1 MQGAS
6 AATAVATQRP
16 GVKRPKAGTAPVAHP
31 ATATQGKRQS
41 LRQSSQ
47 VETTEEKAA
56 AEAKQPADNVRVL
69 PPIPEL
75 HAAAEDDEVRTA
87 EEVAKSL
94 SRSEMDA
101 WEATRAD
108 ENAALAET
116 WVDDSPDSEL
126 TEDTVRMYLRE
137 IGRVALLTAE
147 DEVVLARAIEL
158 SQWQEK
164 TTTEAEAALGEKPG
178 SVAIA
183 RAVLEKL
190 ATLDVIK
197 HLARYLGLGEKVR
210 LSTVLADPA
219 FRQMADGRRDE
230 TLILY
235 LSDVMGIDPEE
246 AHKRV
251 VAASVLSR
259 LVPGDLTEVINA
271 DPLLN
276 DISKTLKNKKV
287 EKELDAAESLLSA
300 HLGRVREE
308 GEKAR
313 RHLGEANLRLV
324 VSVAKKHLNRG
335 LSMLDLIQE
344 GNIGLMR
351 AIEKFDFRKGFKFST
366 YATWW
371 IRQGITRAIAD
382 QARTIRIP
390 VHVVETLNKIMRARR
405 ELGQELNREPT
416 ILELA
421 ARVQLPIERVSE
433 ILQMSQEPVSLETP
447 IGEDAEN
454 ELGDLIE
461 DRTAPAPA
469 DVAAQSSV
477 RRQVDEAL
485 GNLTERER
493 KVLELRFGLADGRP
507 RTLEE
512 IGGELNLTRERIRQI
527 ERKALGRLRGD
538 VHVREL
544 RELLA

>member
-1 MQGAS
+1 MAVTERDINGEDEVLGTGFSTAS
-6 AATAVATQRP
+6 
-16 GVKRPKAGTAPVAHP
+16 
-31 ATATQGKRQS
+31 S
-41 LRQSSQ
+41 M
-47 VETTEEKAA
+47 
-56 AEAKQPADNVRVL
+56 ADD
-69 PPIPEL
+69 
-75 HAAAEDDEVRTA
+75 DDEANQGSVDSPSALT
-87 EEVAKSL
+87 
-94 SRSEMDA
+94 RSELDM
-101 WEATRAD
+101 WEAARNV
-108 ENAALAET
+108 EAAGQLQQMLE
-116 WVDDSPDSEL
+116 PDQSEL

-137 IGRVALLTAE
+137 IGRVALLTAD
-147 DEVVLARAIEL
+147 DEVVLARAVELAQWLEQIENEINGEEVRTEESVLPAPEIVTAEILRRLGAAADTANFVAKFHGISTPL
-158 SQWQEK
+158 S
-164 TTTEAEAALGEKPG
+164 LSSIISDP
-178 SVAIA
+178 
-183 RAVLEKL
+183 
-190 ATLDVIK
+190 TL
-197 HLARYLGLGEKVR
+197 R
-210 LSTVLADPA
+210 TVL
-219 FRQMADGRRDE
+219 DGRRDE
-230 TLILY
+230 DLINY
-235 LSDVMGIDPEE
+235 ISDAVGVEPDD
-246 AHKRV
+246 AHKLLV
-251 VAASVLSR
+251 ELSVLPR
-259 LVPGDLTEVINA
+259 LVPPDLTELVGE
-271 DPLLN
+271 DPELA
-276 DISKTLKNKKV
+276 KTPDVV
-287 EKELDAAESLLSA
+287 EDSLGAALEPLSNVL
-300 HLGRVREE
+300 HSHFMRVRDE

-416 ILELA
+416 VEELA
-421 ARVQLPIERVSE
+421 ERVDLPIERVAE

-461 DRTAPAPA
+461 DRGAPAPA
-469 DVAAQSSV
+469 DVAAQSSM
-477 RRQVDEAL
+477 REQVDRAL
-485 GNLTERER
+485 AHLSERER
-493 KVLELRFGLADGRP
+493 RVLELRFGLADGRP

-512 IGGELNLTRERIRQI
+512 IGGELSLTRERIRQI

-538 VHVREL
+538 SHVAEL